1 VCFSGIENK
10 PSVHNAA
17 KIRTQSQ
24 QYAIFANAMNFNLLH
39 FLAVYFAFTA
49 FPIFVG
55 AQDLIFMR
63 EDDEI
68 LECIILQTSD
78 TSIVFRLM
86 DPQDEQEYEVLSQL
100 TYGFLLESEA
110 ISKGLKSERYQFE
123 FYHTT
128 KKRRPLFREG
138 NSVLFRLAN
147 DTSAMPRRARIIE
160 LGCDS
165 IVLETRKKRIPH
177 RIAYSTGAFREFG
190 YTTPLTEALTLL
202 IAPVSALKDGSFFF
216 YRKLNLQEGWGF
228 NCNRAPDEVSRL
240 ILKRYPKKIK
250 RQRLPKTVRKKS
262 RIFSGNRTK

>member
-1 VCFSGIENK
+1 MK
-10 PSVHNAA
+10 
-17 KIRTQSQ
+17 
-24 QYAIFANAMNFNLLH
+24 FNLLH
-39 FLAVYFAFTA
+39 FLAVCIACLAYS
-49 FPIFVG
+49 PVLR

-86 DPQDEQEYEVLSQL
+86 DPQDDQEYEVLSKL

-123 FYHTT
+123 FYHATI
-128 KKRRPLFREG
+128 KRRPLFREG
-138 NSVLFRLAN
+138 NSVLFRLAD
-147 DTSAMPRRARIIE
+147 DTASMPRRARIIE

-165 IVLETRKKRIPH
+165 IILETRKKRIPQ
-177 RIAYSTGAFREFG
+177 RLVFSSNAIREFG
-190 YTTPLTEALTLL
+190 YTTPLTEVLTVL

-216 YRKLNLQEGWGF
+216 YRKLDLKNGWGF
-228 NCNRAPDEVSRL
+228 KCNRAPDEVARL

-250 RQRLPKTVRKKS
+250 RQRLPKAVKTRK
-262 RIFSGNRTK
+262 RIFNGNRLK

>member
-1 VCFSGIENK
+1 MK
-10 PSVHNAA
+10 
-17 KIRTQSQ
+17 
-24 QYAIFANAMNFNLLH
+24 FNLLH
-39 FLAVYFAFTA
+39 FLAMCIACMAYSPVLQ
-49 FPIFVG
+49 

-78 TSIVFRLM
+78 SSIVFRLM
-86 DPQDEQEYEVLSQL
+86 DPQDDQEYEVLSHL

-128 KKRRPLFREG
+128 KKQRPLFRDG
-138 NSVLFRLAN
+138 NSILFRLRN
-147 DTSAMPRRARIIE
+147 DTASMPRRARIIE

-165 IVLETRKKRIPH
+165 ILLETRKKRVPQ
-177 RIAYSTGAFREFG
+177 RLAYSIHDFSEFG
-190 YTTPLTEALTLL
+190 YTTPLTEALTVL

-216 YRKLNLQEGWGF
+216 YRKLNIQDGWAF
-228 NCNRAPDEVSRL
+228 KCNRAPDEVSRL

-250 RQRLPKTVRKKS
+250 RQRLPKAVRKNNRKLNG
-262 RIFSGNRTK
+262 SGRLK

>member
-1 VCFSGIENK
+1 MK
-10 PSVHNAA
+10 
-17 KIRTQSQ
+17 
-24 QYAIFANAMNFNLLH
+24 FNLLH
-39 FLAVYFAFTA
+39 FLAMCIACMAYSPVLQ
-49 FPIFVG
+49 

-78 TSIVFRLM
+78 SSIVFRLM
-86 DPQDEQEYEVLSQL
+86 DPQDDQEYEVLSNL

-128 KKRRPLFREG
+128 KKQRPLFRDG
-138 NSVLFRLAN
+138 NSILFRLRN
-147 DTSAMPRRARIIE
+147 DTASMPRRARIIE

-165 IVLETRKKRIPH
+165 ILLETRKKRVPQ
-177 RIAYSTGAFREFG
+177 RLAYSIHDFSEFG
-190 YTTPLTEALTLL
+190 YTTPLTEALTVL

-216 YRKLNLQEGWGF
+216 YRKLNIQDGWAF
-228 NCNRAPDEVSRL
+228 KCNRAPDEVSRL

-250 RQRLPKTVRKKS
+250 RQRLPKAVRKNNRKLNG
-262 RIFSGNRTK
+262 SGRLK

>member
-1 VCFSGIENK
+1 MK
-10 PSVHNAA
+10 
-17 KIRTQSQ
+17 
-24 QYAIFANAMNFNLLH
+24 FNLLQL
-39 FLAVYFAFTA
+39 LAVCFASMA
-49 FPIFVG
+49 ISPLVR

-86 DPQDEQEYEVLSQL
+86 DPQDDQEYEVLSQL

-147 DTSAMPRRARIIE
+147 DTAAMPRRARIIE

-165 IVLETRKKRIPH
+165 IVLETKKKRVPH
-177 RIAYSTGAFREFG
+177 RMAYSTAAFREFG
-190 YTTPLTEALTLL
+190 YTTPLTEVLTLL
-202 IAPVSALKDGSFFF
+202 IAPVSALKDGSFFI

-240 ILKRYPKKIK
+240 ILNRYPKKIK
-250 RQRLPKTVRKKS
+250 RQRLPKAVRKKN
-262 RIFSGNRTK
+262 RMFSGNRIK